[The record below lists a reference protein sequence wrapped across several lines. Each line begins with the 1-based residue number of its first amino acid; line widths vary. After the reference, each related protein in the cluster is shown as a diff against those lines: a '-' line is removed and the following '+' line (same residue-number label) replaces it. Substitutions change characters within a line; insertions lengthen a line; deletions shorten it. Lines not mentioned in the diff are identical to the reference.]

1 MLKKHQKKI
10 ITAILGVSML
20 CQTIPTLATQLE
32 QAQSAKATA
41 EKDLEEVN
49 KEIKAINEEKSKLE
63 EEINS
68 LDSELIQLLVDVE
81 ILKEEIQNTKDSI
94 IEAEDAFNKAKAA
107 EQVQIDAMKL
117 RIQYLYENGD
127 SDILSA
133 IFTSDDFSEVLN
145 KTELSNQVYEYDR
158 EQLQVFEE
166 VRLKVQNTLEEL
178 LNQQSL
184 LAETENS
191 FIEQQKE
198 LGKLLEEKK
207 NTSEEFNKRL
217 EDAQELANNY
227 KKVIVEQNAIIAQ
240 YQRPKYTASYEKI
253 HVEGTGKGV
262 EIANYAI
269 QFVGN
274 PYVWGGTS
282 LTNGCD
288 CSGFTQSVYKHFG
301 INISRMNQKTQGYGV
316 TVPEPGDIIC
326 YSGHVAIYIGDG
338 KIVHASSP
346 QVGIIISN
354 NYLYKPVV
362 AIRRIVD

>member
-1 MLKKHQKKI
+1 M
-10 ITAILGVSML
+10 
-20 CQTIPTLATQLE
+20 
-32 QAQSAKATA
+32 
-41 EKDLEEVN
+41 
-49 KEIKAINEEKSKLE
+49 
-63 EEINS
+63 
-68 LDSELIQLLVDVE
+68 
-81 ILKEEIQNTKDSI
+81 
-94 IEAEDAFNKAKAA
+94 
-107 EQVQIDAMKL
+107 
-117 RIQYLYENGD
+117 
-127 SDILSA
+127 
-133 IFTSDDFSEVLN
+133 
-145 KTELSNQVYEYDR
+145 
-158 EQLQVFEE
+158 FEE
-166 VRLKVQNTLEEL
+166 ARLKVQTTLEEL
-178 LNQQSL
+178 LSQQSL

-191 FIEQQKE
+191 YIEQQKE

-207 NTSEEFNKRL
+207 NASEEFKKKL
-217 EDAQELANNY
+217 ENAQPLANDY

-240 YQRPKYTASYEKI
+240 YQRPRYTASYEKI
-253 HVEGTGKGV
+253 HVEGTGLGV

-326 YSGHVAIYIGDG
+326 YSGHVALYIGNG

>member
-1 MLKKHQKKI
+1 MFKKHQKKI
-10 ITAILGVSML
+10 VTTILSIAML
-20 CQTIPTLATQLE
+20 CQIAPTFATSLT
-32 QAQSAKATA
+32 QAQNAKATA
-41 EKDLEEVN
+41 EKSLEEVN
-49 KEIKAINEEKSKLE
+49 QEIASINKEKAQLE
-63 EEINS
+63 EEINN

-81 ILKEEIQNTKDSI
+81 ILKEEIKSTKESI
-94 IEAEDAFNKAKAA
+94 IDVENAFNKAKAE
-107 EQVQIDAMKL
+107 EQVQLDNMKL

-133 IFTSDDFSEVLN
+133 ILTADDFSEVLN
-145 KTELSNQVYEYDR
+145 KTELSNQVYDYDR
-158 EQLQVFEE
+158 EQLQVFENA
-166 VRLKVQNTLEEL
+166 RLKVQTTLEEL
-178 LNQQSL
+178 ENQQSL
-184 LAETENS
+184 LEESENS
-191 FIEQQKE
+191 YIEQQRE

-207 NTSEEFNKRL
+207 NASTEFNKKL
-217 EDAQELANNY
+217 ESAQSLANDY
-227 KKVIVEQNAIIAQ
+227 KKVILEQNAIIAQ

-301 INISRMNQKTQGYGV
+301 INISRMNQKTQGRGV
-316 TVPEPGDIIC
+316 TTPEPGDIIC
-326 YSGHVAIYIGDG
+326 YSGHVALYIGDG

-346 QVGIIISN
+346 KVGIIISN